1 MRRWASTAPP
11 VTVFLFAVA
20 LAGCSTP
27 YGERGALGG
36 FVDKV
41 VDDGIAVV
49 VVSGNAFTAPE
60 RVMAMATLRGAE
72 LTVQQ
77 GFRRFTLL
85 TIEDQGAA
93 DALKAGRLRAYLYD
107 RAAQPQSGPSLIIST
122 TTVTRG
128 ALSVPLVKAGGGLF
142 VVMYKDKGGAYDA
155 GAVIKNL
162 RPQLAPT
169 DAERAQAPPPAAAGR
184 QEQ

>member
-1 MRRWASTAPP
+1 MRRSAWTGAPATA
-11 VTVFLFAVA
+11 FLLAVA

-77 GFRRFTLL
+77 GYRRFTLL

-107 RAAQPQSGPSLIIST
+107 KAAQPQSGPSLIIST
-122 TTVTRG
+122 TTVTSG
-128 ALSVPLVKAGGGLF
+128 LLSVPLVKAGGGLF
-142 VVMYKDKGGAYDA
+142 VVMFKDKSGAFDA
-155 GAVIKNL
+155 AAVIKTL

-169 DAERAQAPPPAAAGR
+169 EAERAQPSSPPAPHR